1 MGMQANGRSEQ
12 HRWLRA
18 RPFGILCISLLGL
31 VLICLGNAGSQANE
45 ILLIDQ
51 FRSPHLNGNGSPP
64 GWQLKV
70 WKGKAQIELKK
81 EGEDYALRLLSQ
93 ASSISLFK
101 DVQLDLQEYPIM
113 KWRWKVSILPKNGDV
128 RHRHWDDQAAGIYVV
143 FPRFPASVN
152 SRLLGYIW
160 ENLAP
165 RGQDIVSSKLSNV
178 RYVVLRNGAAE
189 LGRWFWEERNVYED
203 YKRLFQEEPP
213 SVRKISLMIDS
224 DDTRSSAESF
234 FDDIVFLKR

>member
-1 MGMQANGRSEQ
+1 M
-12 HRWLRA
+12 
-18 RPFGILCISLLGL
+18 
-31 VLICLGNAGSQANE
+31 LICLANAGGQANE
-45 ILLIDQ
+45 ILRIDQ
-51 FRSPHLNGNGSPP
+51 FHSSHLNGNGGPP

-70 WKGKAQIELKK
+70 WKGKAQMELKR

-101 DVQLDLQEYPIM
+101 DVRLDLQDYPIL
-113 KWRWKVSILPKNGDV
+113 KWRWKVGILPKDGDV
-128 RHRHWDDQAAGIYVV
+128 RHRRYDDQAAGIYVV

-160 ENLAP
+160 ENHAP
-165 RGQDIVSSKLSNV
+165 RGQDIVSSKFTNV
-178 RYVVLRNGAAE
+178 RYVVLRNGSAE
-189 LGRWFWEERNVYED
+189 LGTWIGEERNVYED

-213 SVRKISLMIDS
+213 SVGKIALMIDS